1 LLINACGESVSDK
14 PAFRY
19 AMRRPLPHSRR
30 KRPYLRA
37 PAGRGTS
44 SSVPFLASR
53 EVQPSFPAL
62 AFANAVIAA
71 TRVRFVA
78 ARNSKNGARAAILGK
93 RRVLG

>member
-1 LLINACGESVSDK
+1 MLGIDI
-14 PAFRY
+14 
-19 AMRRPLPHSRR
+19 
-30 KRPYLRA
+30 RA
-37 PAGRGTS
+37 PFITTIAES
-44 SSVPFLASR
+44 SFQYIQVPFLASR

-71 TRVRFVA
+71 SRVRFVA